1 MKILKNRIQLTKV
14 IRSFITVPGGKG
26 RIAFAFLMFGALWSL
41 AQPCAA
47 SPFAFSYTGS
57 LSTARTA
64 YTATLLQNGK
74 VLVAGGQDAGGVLA
88 SAELYDPATGSW
100 SATGSLHTGRKWH
113 TATLLPNGKVLIA
126 AGFDNNANF
135 NGLVSAEL
143 YDPTTGQWTLTG
155 NLSGGRYSHTAT
167 LLSNGKVLV
176 A

>member
-1 MKILKNRIQLTKV
+1 MKSRIQTNKV
-14 IRSFITVPGGKG
+14 SKSFTNLRIWTRQRSFLPLILGT
-26 RIAFAFLMFGALWSL
+26 IWFL

-100 SATGSLHTGRKWH
+100 SA
-113 TATLLPNGKVLIA
+113 
-126 AGFDNNANF
+126 
-135 NGLVSAEL
+135 
-143 YDPTTGQWTLTG
+143 
-155 NLSGGRYSHTAT
+155 
-167 LLSNGKVLV
+167 
-176 A
+176 